1 MHTPHSLNPETTN
14 LIDHAEQLKSIQ
26 GDSAQ
31 AESSAQWILY
41 EFDTYYS
48 QFLGIPDLAKQAFEN
63 RDPRTS
69 LALSKQ
75 RLSLYSMSV
84 VQLSAKLTDNFPIFA
99 EREDLWDDVEQH
111 YLTLIDGRYEAD
123 LAHAYYHSVHRKI
136 SPDEWRPV
144 EYSSRQAVQA
154 SGKYVTE
161 IYREFPGSEAVHS
174 ATVAEILQCPDFSI
188 PYRDLSEDASLVTE
202 RINRVISADPGRI
215 ATIRCIQ
222 VIEAGFYRN
231 RGAYIVGRV
240 VFADDSVMPLIIA
253 LLNDDQGIYVDA
265 VLHRVAD
272 GHNIFSSTLA
282 NFHVTSLYYHELSEF
297 LHSIMPQRP
306 LGLHYSTIGY
316 NHLGKLAVMSEL
328 KEELVGGNQTLQTAV
343 GFRGTVAIGFS
354 APLSAYNLKII
365 RNQPTADY
373 KWGEFEGIE
382 SVLRKY
388 NRVHE
393 INRTG
398 SMLDNII
405 YYDVRLDTSWLDKD
419 LLEELLREAGETVS
433 LQDDGVIFKHLI
445 VQRRMTPLPVF
456 WETASPED
464 AETAIIN
471 LGYCIKNNAAAN
483 IFNKDLD
490 ARNYGVSEFHKVYLF
505 DYDALEPFVDVKIY
519 ERNDGIDGDEE
530 IPEWFFEDGIVFL
543 PEEVSVGLRIPNA
556 RLRAVFRNTH
566 GDMLSTQYWQKLK
579 DELRQNKVPSV
590 RIYPENQ
597 QLVR

>member
-1 MHTPHSLNPETTN
+1 MHGE
-14 LIDHAEQLKSIQ
+14 
-26 GDSAQ
+26 SAQ

-48 QFLGIPDLAKQAFEN
+48 EFLGIPDLAKQAFEN

-75 RLSLYSMSV
+75 RLSLYSASV
-84 VQLSAKLTDNFPIFA
+84 AQLSATLIDNFPIFA
-99 EREDLWDDVEQH
+99 EREELWDQVEQH
-111 YLTLIDGRYEAD
+111 YLILIDGRYEAD
-123 LAHAYYHSVHRKI
+123 LAHAYYHSVRRKI

-144 EYSSRQAVQA
+144 EYSSRQAVEA
-154 SGKYVTE
+154 SGEYVSE
-161 IYREFPGSEAVHS
+161 IYREFPGGEAVQN
-174 ATVAEILQCPDFSI
+174 ATVAEILQCPNFSI
-188 PYRDLSEDASLVTE
+188 PYRNLSEDATLVTE
-202 RINRVISADPGRI
+202 RINQVINTNPSQVG
-215 ATIRCIQ
+215 TIRCIQ
-222 VIEAGFYRN
+222 MIEAGFYRN
-231 RGAYIVGRV
+231 RGAYIVGRII
-240 VFADDSVMPLIIA
+240 FTDEFVMPLILA
-253 LLNDDQGIYVDA
+253 LLNDDHGIYVDA
-265 VLHRVAD
+265 VLHRIAD

-328 KEELVGGNQTLQTAV
+328 KEELIGENQTLQTAV

-354 APLSAYNLKII
+354 APCSAYNLKII
-365 RNQPTADY
+365 RDQPTADY

-382 SVLRKY
+382 SVLKKY

-405 YYDVRLDTSWLDKD
+405 YYDVRLDKDWFDK
-419 LLEELLREAGETVS
+419 ELLDELVREAGETVA
-433 LQDDGVIFKHLI
+433 LQNEGVVFKHLI

-464 AETAIIN
+464 AETAMIN

-530 IPEWFFEDGIVFL
+530 IPEWFFDDGIVFL

-556 RLRAVFRNTH
+556 HLRGVFRNTH
-566 GDMLSTQYWQKLK
+566 GNMLGTQYWQKLQ

-590 RIYPENQ
+590 RIYPESQ